1 VAFLFSSSGTTGVSS
16 VYPWSTNDEL
26 VLRKVAARCMKR
38 VGVGPGDMS
47 LVVAPFGMSIMWYC
61 MINQYLAAGA
71 GVVPLGTGPPDLI
84 IGAMNSFPI
93 TAVAT
98 LPVIATRSIEFLKRS
113 ETSLV
118 NNRLRHFHFG
128 GDYLSNT
135 RRRRIEK
142 YFGVQCY
149 DFYGLSEIFGPIAGE
164 CEEKDGLHLAVD
176 YVLVEVVN
184 PHTKEHVHEG
194 ETGVAVYTTL
204 WTKAAPLL
212 RFWSDDYVSITWER
226 CKCGRTS
233 PRIEYRGRP
242 ASGVIIRNRWIFA
255 KDIEETV
262 MSFPECSDEFEIKI
276 EGTIEKPTARL
287 YLEDSS
293 HKIPIENIEDNLEK
307 FLGIP
312 VKTEIVSA
320 GFFSRE
326 NVKQGIITDTRLI
339 RASK

>member
-1 VAFLFSSSGTTGVSS
+1 
-16 VYPWSTNDEL
+16 
-26 VLRKVAARCMKR
+26 
-38 VGVGPGDMS
+38 
-47 LVVAPFGMSIMWYC
+47 

-71 GVVPLGTGPPDLI
+71 GVVPLGTGPPDFI

-93 TAVAT
+93 TAVTT
-98 LPVIATRSIEFLKRS
+98 LPVIATRSIEFLKNS
-113 ETSLV
+113 GTSLV
-118 NNRLRHFHFG
+118 SNRLRHFHFG
-128 GDYLSNT
+128 GDYLSNA
-135 RRRRIEK
+135 RRRRVEK

-164 CEEKDGLHLAVD
+164 CEEKNGLHVASD

-184 PHTKEHVHEG
+184 PHTKEHVREG
-194 ETGVAVYTTL
+194 EAGVAVYTTL

-212 RFWSDDYVSITWER
+212 RFWSDDYVSITWDR
-226 CKCGRTS
+226 CRCGRTS
-233 PRIEYRGRP
+233 PRIKYEGRP

-255 KDIEETV
+255 KNIEEIV

-276 EGTIEKPTARL
+276 QGTIEKPTAKL

-293 HKIPIENIEDNLEK
+293 HKIPIEEIEDNLEE

-312 VKTEIVSA
+312 VKTEIVNT

-326 NVKQGIITDTRLI
+326 NVKQGIITDTRLLG
-339 RASK
+339 ASK